1 LFDSAYQA
9 LLYLPAYV
17 LVGKLIPEG
26 VESSIM
32 GIMKGLQSF
41 SVLVYGRIFG
51 SLIAITI
58 AKQTSSLQDSV
69 VIFFGLIV
77 LGASALMAMMLT
89 RIIPKSVDIE
99 AT

>member
-1 LFDSAYQA
+1 M
-9 LLYLPAYV
+9 
-17 LVGKLIPEG
+17 VGKLIPEG

-58 AKQTSSLQDSV
+58 AN
-69 VIFFGLIV
+69 
-77 LGASALMAMMLT
+77 
-89 RIIPKSVDIE
+89 
-99 AT
+99 